1 MQIDFSGATSR
12 PSVLT
17 RPARGESGHS
27 DVESACKDE
36 QAALADDKR
45 PRKRGRKPA
54 NGREEPLNHV
64 EAERQRR
71 EKLNQRFYALR
82 AVVPNISKMDKASLL
97 GDAIAYITELQKKVK
112 DLESGRE
119 KIGSTSRAA
128 SSSDTNLISSEF
140 RNQISNIQI
149 EAAEDEVTVKVTS
162 PFDSHPVSRV
172 IEAFRDAQVTVT
184 ESKLTA
190 GSDTVFHTFVIKSEG
205 PEQLTKEKLVA
216 VFSRQADSLQPLL
229 SIG

>member
-12 PSVLT
+12 PSVIM
-17 RPARGESGHS
+17 RQARGESGQL
-27 DVESACKDE
+27 DIKAACKEE

-54 NGREEPLNHV
+54 NGSEEPLNHV

-97 GDAIAYITELQKKVK
+97 GDAIAYITELQKRVK

-119 KIGSTSRAA
+119 RIACASRVA
-128 SSSDTNLISSEF
+128 SSSDTNLNSGEYQ
-140 RNQISNIQI
+140 NQASDIQI
-149 EAAEDEVTVKVTS
+149 EAAHDEVTVRVTC
-162 PFDSHPVSRV
+162 PLDSHPVSQV
-172 IEAFRDAQVTVT
+172 IQVFRDAQVTVT
-184 ESKLTA
+184 ESELTA
-190 GSDTVFHTFVIKSEG
+190 GSDAVFHTFVIKSKG

-216 VFSRQADSLQPLL
+216 VFSRQANSLQPLL
-229 SIG
+229 LMW

>member
-1 MQIDFSGATSR
+1 MLRLHAT
-12 PSVLT
+12 
-17 RPARGESGHS
+17 
-27 DVESACKDE
+27 KE
-36 QAALADDKR
+36 QAALADEKR

-97 GDAIAYITELQKKVK
+97 GDAIAYITELEKRVK

-119 KIGSTSRAA
+119 KIGSASRAA
-128 SSSDTNLISSEF
+128 SSSDTNLNWCECQ
-140 RNQISNIQI
+140 NQVSKIQI
-149 EAAEDEVTVKVTS
+149 EAAHNEVTVRLTCRL
-162 PFDSHPVSRV
+162 DSHPVSQV
-172 IEAFRDAQVTVT
+172 IQTFRYAQVSVT

-190 GSDTVFHTFVIKSEG
+190 GSDTVSHTFVVKSQG
-205 PEQLTKEKLVA
+205 PEQLTKDKLVA
-216 VFSRQADSLQPLL
+216 VFSRQANSLQPLL
-229 SIG
+229 SMGRGNIGNRNFFLRSIG